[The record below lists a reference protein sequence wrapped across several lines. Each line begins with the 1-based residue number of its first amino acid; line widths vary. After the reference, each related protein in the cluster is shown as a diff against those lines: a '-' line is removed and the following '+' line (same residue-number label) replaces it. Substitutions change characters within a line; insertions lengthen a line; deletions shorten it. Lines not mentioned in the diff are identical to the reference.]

1 MKNHYYCD
9 YLDDESFLEEVEKY
23 TSKYNND
30 FDAIK
35 EKISSKVSSLVYN
48 AHGDQ
53 HDINDYLAQAKSL
66 IEVLREINER
76 IHAEVD

>member
-1 MKNHYYCD
+1 MKNHYYSD
-9 YLDDESFLEEVEKY
+9 YLDNESFLEEVEKY

-35 EKISSKVSSLVYN
+35 ERISDKVSSLIYN
-48 AHGDQ
+48 AHGDEC
-53 HDINDYLAQAKSL
+53 DINEYLAQAKSV

-76 IHAEVD
+76 IHRRS

>member
-9 YLDDESFLEEVEKY
+9 YLNDESFLEEVEKY
-23 TSKYNND
+23 TTKYNND

-48 AHGDQ
+48 AHGDEY
-53 HDINDYLAQAKSL
+53 DINDYISQAKSL
-66 IEVLREINER
+66 LNVLQHINER
-76 IHAEVD
+76 INAEAN